1 MNDFISQALLKPL
14 ELLGRQLLTVLPNV
28 LAMGIILLGGFFTAW
43 AFGFFVERL
52 FRVIGFDH
60 LCDRLGM
67 NAALLRGGVKTD
79 PSRIVGRSIYWT
91 VIVLA
96 SIAALGALNLTP
108 INQFAQSL
116 LAYVPHLVTAAV
128 ILLAGYFLSNFT
140 SRAVLIAAVNAGLP
154 PARLIAACSRWGIQ
168 VLAGAMA
175 LEQLGIAQHIVVV
188 GFGITWEELCWPERL
203 HLDSA
208 PPISPRDSWNDVW
221 GTDPN
226 PAQAM
231 ISIIGNSV
239 TPCPI

>member
-1 MNDFISQALLKPL
+1 MNDFINQALLGPL
-14 ELLGRQLLTVLPNV
+14 ELLGRQVLTELPYV

-43 AFGFFVERL
+43 VFCSLAERL
-52 FRVIGFDH
+52 FRMIGFDH
-60 LCDRLGM
+60 LCDRLGV

-79 PSRIVGRSIYWT
+79 PSRLIGRGIYWT

-128 ILLAGYFLSNFT
+128 ILLAGYFLSNFI
-140 SRAVLIAAVNAGLP
+140 SQAVLIAAVNAGLP
-154 PARLIAACSRWGIQ
+154 PARLIATCSRWGIQ

-188 GFGITWEELCWPERL
+188 GFGITWGGIVLAAAIAFGLGAADLAKGFLERRLVARSKSSTVDDL
-203 HLDSA
+203 HH
-208 PPISPRDSWNDVW
+208 W
-221 GTDPN
+221 
-226 PAQAM
+226 
-231 ISIIGNSV
+231 
-239 TPCPI
+239 